1 MEICLWKCQNIWYL
15 EDPGSLMIVYLV
27 SATAGTSSTYI
38 YHPQLT
44 RLWGLKSHG
53 DIISGSFMV
62 LPWQSLSL
70 SFFQA
75 YHAIAVPDIF
85 TTLCF
90 EDISQRF
97 QKLDTP
103 LQVLHSATHPLSCW
117 SSSVASR
124 TLLPFLRGLG
134 KCQEASTFVAR
145 QSKIYGPVITHRRG
159 ADPVSPQKL
168 KFCMSKS
175 EEEIYTLIL

>member
-1 MEICLWKCQNIWYL
+1 ML
-15 EDPGSLMIVYLV
+15 
-27 SATAGTSSTYI
+27 TAGRSTV
-38 YHPQLT
+38 
-44 RLWGLKSHG
+44 W
-53 DIISGSFMV
+53 SFLPWRGAVWCHVWKLHV
-62 LPWQSLSL
+62 LLWQSLSL

-75 YHAIAVPDIF
+75 YHAITVPDIF

-97 QKLDTP
+97 QKLDPP
-103 LQVLHSATHPLSCW
+103 LQVLHSAMHPLSYCW

-145 QSKIYGPVITHRRG
+145 QSKIYVGPVITHRRG
-159 ADPVSPQKL
+159 ADPVRSPQKL
-168 KFCMSKS
+168 KFWMSKS
-175 EEEIYTLIL
+175 EEEI